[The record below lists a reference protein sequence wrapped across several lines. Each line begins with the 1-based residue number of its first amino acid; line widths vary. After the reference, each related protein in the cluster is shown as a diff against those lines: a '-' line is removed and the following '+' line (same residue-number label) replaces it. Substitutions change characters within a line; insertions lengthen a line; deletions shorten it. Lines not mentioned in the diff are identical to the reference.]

1 MANET
6 VTVFGDQETSEFF
19 TGNSGTSS
27 NPLLMLVGDTL
38 TISHASYSQTNGA
51 IYVSSWASS
60 HWTST
65 TGVSVGA
72 GSTATKTVK
81 TGATLNVTDTIS
93 IQRTGFTTAYIY
105 VKIVSGIDT
114 TPNDFSGSLSNKTG
128 AVPSQEYLIGS
139 FQVSGINTSVS
150 LSVSGT
156 ASPQSQV
163 GNSGTKSSSVKTV
176 NNGSQCYIY
185 GTAPSSY
192 NSSSTVSTT
201 VGSTTVSRTI
211 STPAD
216 PATGTR
222 IPFTPSS
229 GTISLDDVRSFFGPK
244 AGTNIALGDY
254 YRGGTYVINT
264 TTGSPNNSGI
274 PASGQIDLN
283 DFYNSF
289 TTMYFSTAPSNK
301 SDFLVTSTSSDTTTL
316 NWNRVDDWE
325 IGYGPDMED
334 GVDYRITHETT
345 VYGGNINEPSVYQ
358 ISFGGTTRDLTVAA
372 NRSSHTFAYSSNNA
386 NAITVTVTAP
396 TTTEKFIE
404 GKITFTIRHKEQ
416 TSYTDSVVFYYY
428 VTIYGP

>member
-65 TGVSVGA
+65 TGVAVGA
-72 GSTATKTVK
+72 GSTTTKTVK

-105 VKIVSGIDT
+105 VKIVSGVDT
-114 TPNDFSGSLSNKTG
+114 TPNDFSGSLSNITG

-139 FQVSGINTSVS
+139 FQVAGINTSVS

-163 GNSGTKSSSVKTV
+163 GNNGTKSSSVKTV
-176 NNGSQCYIY
+176 NNGSLIYIY

-211 STPAD
+211 TTPTD

-244 AGTNIALGDY
+244 TGTAPISNY

-274 PASGQIDLN
+274 PASGTIALD

-289 TTMYFSTAPSNK
+289 TTMYFSTAPGNK

-316 NWNRVDDWE
+316 NWNRDDDWE
-325 IGYGPDMED
+325 IGFGPDMED

-396 TTTEKFIE
+396 TTTEKFIQ

-416 TSYTDSVVFYYY
+416 PSYTDSTVFYYY

>member
-6 VTVFGDQETSEFF
+6 VTVFGDAETSEFF
-19 TGNSGTSS
+19 TGNAGTAS
-27 NPLLMLVGDTL
+27 NPLLLQVGDTL
-38 TISHASYSQTNGA
+38 TVSHLTYSQTNGS

-65 TGVSVGA
+65 TGVAVSA
-72 GSTATKTVK
+72 GSTTTKTVK

-114 TPNDFSGSLSNKTG
+114 TPNDFSGSLSNITG

-150 LSVSGT
+150 LSTSGT

-163 GNSGTKSSSVKTV
+163 NNNGTKSASTKTV
-176 NNGSQCYIY
+176 NNGNLIYIY
-185 GTAPSSY
+185 GTAPSTY

-211 STPAD
+211 TTPTD

-229 GTISLDDVRSFFGPK
+229 GAISLDDVRSFFGPK
-244 AGTNIALGDY
+244 TGTAPISNY

-264 TTGSPNNSGI
+264 TTGTPNNSGV
-274 PASGQIDLN
+274 PASGTIQLD
-283 DFYNSF
+283 DFYNAF
-289 TTMYFSTAPSNK
+289 TAMYFSTAPGNK

-316 NWNRVDDWE
+316 NWNRDDDWE
-325 IGYGPDMED
+325 IGFGPDMED

-345 VYGGNINEPSVYQ
+345 VYGGNIGAPSVYQ

-416 TSYTDSVVFYYY
+416 PSYTDSTVFYYY